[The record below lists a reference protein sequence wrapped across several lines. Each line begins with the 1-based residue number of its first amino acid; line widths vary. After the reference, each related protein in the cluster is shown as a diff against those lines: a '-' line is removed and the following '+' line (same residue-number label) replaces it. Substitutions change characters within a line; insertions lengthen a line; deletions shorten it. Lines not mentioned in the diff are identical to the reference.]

1 MVLMAS
7 EARKREEEEEL
18 ERKHAEIR
26 CWSCVCVRAC
36 GCVSRVSDVTDA
48 RLQDTLFGL
57 AQVLA
62 ANTGQA
68 WNICQGWEHWIFN
81 TSDEPCRQ
89 TWFILGYNLLECRQH
104 K

>member
-1 MVLMAS
+1 MKKKFCNIDSRLAAEEEKRLQKARMVLMAS

-26 CWSCVCVRAC
+26 CSSCVCVRAC

-68 WNICQGWEHWIFN
+68 
-81 TSDEPCRQ
+81 
-89 TWFILGYNLLECRQH
+89 
-104 K
+104 